1 MNKEFISKCKEFIN
15 DGNLEGLQEY
25 YREFQIMDH
34 DYNPNWQYIYRQV
47 YINSCLKKKYD
58 IADWLTEI
66 FSSFDPVSQ
75 IALRQIFPYGR
86 YLLSIGQ

>member
-1 MNKEFISKCKEFIN
+1 MNKEFILNCKEFIN

-25 YREFQIMDH
+25 YREFQTIDH

-47 YINSCLKKKYD
+47 YIHSCLKKKYN

-66 FSSFDPVSQ
+66 FPAFDPVSQ

>member
-1 MNKEFISKCKEFIN
+1 MNREFISNCKEFIN
-15 DGNLEGLQEY
+15 HGDLEGLKEY
-25 YREFQIMDH
+25 YSGLQNMDY

-47 YINSCLKKKYD
+47 YIHSCLKKKYD

-86 YLLSIGQ
+86 YLLSVGQ